1 MSIFYQK
8 VSMKK
13 IFILILFINIV
24 LSFCEK
30 NNLGVDPSPDTSSS
44 NISLKSSRKIE
55 KNNSMGKNVK
65 SFQKAKDNIKNS
77 YYSKYLNIEES
88 NRSKINNKN
97 INPLR
102 QSKVKDL
109 KKKKNNSMEKIDK
122 SVFNSSTKN
131 IYNYANNKKKNEAYL
146 NTEKNENKIVN
157 KKYLHANSS
166 MSKITNTE
174 ANVNIKSK
182 LFKDNN
188 NLNNNKMPKINNLSK
203 KENAYLILSYSNVL
217 RLCERFI
224 FSRSTSKLRE
234 SITKKQILEYNIFL
248 LKQKITECEN
258 KINICN
264 EKLAK
269 KFSATKIA
277 EFTLNFITNN
287 IENEFK
293 YDLFPSLNDESEKK
307 QFFNYIKLLYILL
320 DENYDQVADKD
331 LIDDLY
337 KKINTK
343 GYTNI
348 KDYLY
353 FIYIK
358 KSKENKVVENI
369 DKING
374 LIKEIPEFTNY
385 QNSLKYSK
393 FISYNSYLI
402 MEISSYANDKVDTLK
417 LQQDCINFIK
427 VIYNKIKNYNEK
439 NL

>member
-1 MSIFYQK
+1 
-8 VSMKK
+8 
-13 IFILILFINIV
+13 
-24 LSFCEK
+24 
-30 NNLGVDPSPDTSSS
+30 
-44 NISLKSSRKIE
+44 
-55 KNNSMGKNVK
+55 
-65 SFQKAKDNIKNS
+65 
-77 YYSKYLNIEES
+77 
-88 NRSKINNKN
+88 
-97 INPLR
+97 
-102 QSKVKDL
+102 
-109 KKKKNNSMEKIDK
+109 MEKIDK

-157 KKYLHANSS
+157 KKYIHANSS

-374 LIKEIPEFTNY
+374 LIKEIPEFLNY

-402 MEISSYANDKVDTLK
+402 KEISSYANDKVDTLK

>member
-1 MSIFYQK
+1 M
-8 VSMKK
+8 
-13 IFILILFINIV
+13 
-24 LSFCEK
+24 SFCEK

-44 NISLKSSRKIE
+44 NISVKTSKKTE
-55 KNNSMGKNVK
+55 KNYSIGKNVK
-65 SFQKAKDNIKNS
+65 SFQKAKDSIKNS
-77 YYSKYLNIEES
+77 YYNKYLYFEES
-88 NRSKINNKN
+88 NRSKVSNKN
-97 INPLR
+97 SNPLR

-109 KKKKNNSMEKIDK
+109 KKKKNNSIEKIDK
-122 SVFNSSTKN
+122 SVSNSSTKN
-131 IYNYANNKKKNEAYL
+131 LYNYAYNKKKNDSYL
-146 NTEKNENKIVN
+146 STEKNENKIVN
-157 KKYLHANSS
+157 KRYNNANSS
-166 MSKITNTE
+166 LSKSTNTE
-174 ANVNIKSK
+174 ANVNVKSQ
-182 LFKDNN
+182 LLKDNN
-188 NLNNNKMPKINNLSK
+188 NLNNNKMPKIKNLSK

-217 RLCERFI
+217 RLCERFF

-277 EFTLNFITNN
+277 EFTLNFITKH
-287 IENEFK
+287 IEDEFK
-293 YDLFPSLNDESEKK
+293 YDLFSSLTDDNEKK
-307 QFFNYIKLLYILL
+307 HFFSYIKLLYILL

-337 KKINTK
+337 KKVNIK

-358 KSKENKVVENI
+358 NSKDNKAVENV

-374 LIKEIPEFTNY
+374 LIKEIPEFLNY

-402 MEISSYANDKVDTLK
+402 MEINSYANDKVDTLK
-417 LQQDCINFIK
+417 LKEDCINFIK
-427 VIYNKIKNYNEK
+427 IIYNKIKIYNEK
-439 NL
+439 NI

>member
-1 MSIFYQK
+1 
-8 VSMKK
+8 
-13 IFILILFINIV
+13 
-24 LSFCEK
+24 
-30 NNLGVDPSPDTSSS
+30 
-44 NISLKSSRKIE
+44 
-55 KNNSMGKNVK
+55 
-65 SFQKAKDNIKNS
+65 
-77 YYSKYLNIEES
+77 
-88 NRSKINNKN
+88 
-97 INPLR
+97 
-102 QSKVKDL
+102 
-109 KKKKNNSMEKIDK
+109 MEKIDK
-122 SVFNSSTKN
+122 SVLNSSTKN
-131 IYNYANNKKKNEAYL
+131 IYNYAYNKKKNESNL
-146 NTEKNENKIVN
+146 STEKNENKIAN
-157 KKYLHANSS
+157 KRNNNANSS
-166 MSKITNTE
+166 LSKSTNTE
-174 ANVNIKSK
+174 SNVNIKNK
-182 LFKDNN
+182 LLKDNN

-248 LKQKITECEN
+248 LKQKITEFEN
-258 KINICN
+258 KIKICN

-293 YDLFPSLNDESEKK
+293 YGLFSSLNDDSEKK

-320 DENYDQVADKD
+320 DENYDQVPDKD

-358 KSKENKVVENI
+358 KSKENKVFENI
-369 DKING
+369 DKINA
-374 LIKEIPEFTNY
+374 LIKEIPEFSNY

-402 MEISSYANDKVDTLK
+402 MEISSYANDKIDTLK
-417 LQQDCINFIK
+417 LKQDCTNFIK
-427 VIYNKIKNYNEK
+427 VIYNKIKIYNEK
-439 NL
+439 NI

>member
-1 MSIFYQK
+1 M
-8 VSMKK
+8 
-13 IFILILFINIV
+13 
-24 LSFCEK
+24 SFCEK
-30 NNLGVDPSPDTSSS
+30 NNLRVDPSPDTSSR
-44 NISLKSSRKIE
+44 NIFAKTSKKIE
-55 KNNSMGKNVK
+55 KHNSMGKNVK
-65 SFQKAKDNIKNS
+65 SSQKPKDSLKNS

-97 INPLR
+97 NNPLR
-102 QSKVKDL
+102 QSKIKDI
-109 KKKKNNSMEKIDK
+109 KKKKINSMEKIDK
-122 SVFNSSTKN
+122 SVLNSSTKN
-131 IYNYANNKKKNEAYL
+131 IYNYAYNKKKNESNL
-146 NTEKNENKIVN
+146 STEKNENKITN
-157 KKYLHANSS
+157 KRNNNANSS
-166 MSKITNTE
+166 LSKSTNTE
-174 ANVNIKSK
+174 SNVNIKNK
-182 LFKDNN
+182 LLKDNN

-248 LKQKITECEN
+248 LKQKITEFEN
-258 KINICN
+258 KIKICN

-293 YDLFPSLNDESEKK
+293 YGLFSSLNDDSEKK

-320 DENYDQVADKD
+320 DENYDQVPDKD

-358 KSKENKVVENI
+358 KSKENKVFENI
-369 DKING
+369 DKINA
-374 LIKEIPEFTNY
+374 LIKEIPEFSNY

-402 MEISSYANDKVDTLK
+402 MEISSYANDKIDTLK
-417 LQQDCINFIK
+417 LKQDCTNFIK
-427 VIYNKIKNYNEK
+427 VIYNKIKIYNEK
-439 NL
+439 NI